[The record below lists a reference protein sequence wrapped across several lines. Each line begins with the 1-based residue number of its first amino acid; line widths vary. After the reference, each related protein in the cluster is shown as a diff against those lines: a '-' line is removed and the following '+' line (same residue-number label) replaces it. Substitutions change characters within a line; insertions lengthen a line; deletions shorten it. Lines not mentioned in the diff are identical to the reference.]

1 MVGYLLGNLVGVMI
15 ESAAEVS
22 SFNQPTPLGN
32 IAKFSIFFIARVVGI
47 EELGINACCN
57 IK

>member
-1 MVGYLLGNLVGVMI
+1 MGNLVGVMI

-22 SFNQPTPLGN
+22 SFNQPKPLGN